1 LNGKTLQILR
11 YRLDLTQKEMAD
23 KLRISES
30 LLAKLEVGICPIST
44 RVKTRILSECK
55 IDDELFEMV
64 RKLKLFDGEL
74 I

>member
-64 RKLKLFDGEL
+64 RNLKLFDGEL

>member
-64 RKLKLFDGEL
+64 RNLKLFDGEL
-74 I
+74 S